1 MYLNKIKKLLFFS
14 FLFLNFIPS
23 NNSRII
29 ARNVISP
36 KIKVSGLNKY
46 LETSG
51 SASQNTFNLDSK
63 NNQIKLINSQ
73 IGSEE
78 LEIYYGDDLK
88 NLKEKNQNQI
98 QIKKESNIKSES
110 ESKDSQEINTKNL
123 SGIPEE
129 TYKNDKNEIEIRA
142 DSQSEKNNTL
152 YATGNVLVIYKKNI
166 LSAEEIIYNKEKKI
180 INAKGNVIFLINND
194 IFEAESINYDFEN
207 QKGNLLKVKGFINT
221 ENKLGDFD
229 FENIDEIRN
238 QFAKRTKK
246 LEISFTP
253 EIIKN
258 WIFTTNELIIVKN
271 KWFAQKAVFTND
283 LFESDQIKFKINS
296 LQIIIEE
303 DLLRLKSALNYL
315 VLEENVFLPFWFG
328 ERTISTKEDSY
339 LGIEEGINRWNIGYD
354 KLDKDGYFIGWKSD
368 YLSLFG
374 SYKFQLQPQFLL
386 QRNFK
391 GYSNSFPEQDASIIS
406 ERVKRNTTFI
416 DYFGLESKFEGNL
429 IGWNNTI
436 STKVNTLD
444 FDKLSEAS
452 RIKVEFNKEVK
463 FLNDNWNNKFY
474 WVYRERVWNGTQGE
488 AEIYEGY
495 GWKLEKNNSWEVNG
509 IKKNEYL
516 GLGFGRFTAEELNL
530 KNLTTSLKGSIF
542 YKLGQKFPIGT
553 EESESKL
560 IDKSFLY
567 IPKPIKNGL
576 YLDTEISLLSNFYRQ
591 GIHQEYIRF
600 GAGPEYI
607 KGDFQKFAFDYT
619 RLRLF
624 PFYKI
629 TSGESVFKYDQN
641 SDTLALDLNL
651 DQHFFGPLL
660 VETYGRLNL
669 DRSSPDYGKFTKSKI
684 SINWKRR
691 TYEFGIFYQPY
702 NESGGIQFSIFGF
715 E

>member
-1 MYLNKIKKLLFFS
+1 MID
-14 FLFLNFIPS
+14 
-23 NNSRII
+23 
-29 ARNVISP
+29 RNVISP

-46 LETSG
+46 QERSSTVSKN
-51 SASQNTFNLDSK
+51 QFNLDTK
-63 NNQIKLINSQ
+63 DTKIQIINNQISSL
-73 IGSEE
+73 E
-78 LEIYYGDDLK
+78 LEINYSDDL
-88 NLKEKNQNQI
+88 NNFKEKNQNQI
-98 QIKKESNIKSES
+98 KEETSVKSDS
-110 ESKDSQEINTKNL
+110 GSKDIQEINSKNS
-123 SGIPEE
+123 SGIPKKSNN
-129 TYKNDKNEIEIRA
+129 YDRNEIEIRA
-142 DSQSEKNNTL
+142 DSQSEKNNIL
-152 YATGNVLVIYKKNI
+152 YANGNVLVIYKRNI
-166 LSAEEIIYNKEKKI
+166 LSAEKIIYNKEKKI

-207 QKGNLLKVKGFINT
+207 QKGNLLKVKGYINT
-221 ENKLGDFD
+221 ENKKSDFD

-238 QFAKRTKK
+238 QFAKRIKK

-296 LQIIIEE
+296 LQIIVEE
-303 DLLRLKSALNYL
+303 ELLRLKSAINYL
-315 VLEENVFLPFWFG
+315 VLEENVYIPFWFG
-328 ERTISTKEDSY
+328 ERTISTKEDSE
-339 LGIEEGINRWNIGYD
+339 LGIEQGINRWIIGYD

-374 SYKFQLQPQFLL
+374 SYKFQFQPQFLL

-436 STKVNTLD
+436 STKINTLD
-444 FDKLSEAS
+444 IDKLSEAS
-452 RIKVEFNKEVK
+452 RIKIEFNKEVK
-463 FLNDNWNNKFY
+463 FFNDNWNNKFY
-474 WVYRERVWNGTQGE
+474 WVYRERVWNGTEGE

-495 GWKLEKNNSWEVNG
+495 GWKLEKNNSWDVNG

-516 GLGFGRFTAEELNL
+516 GLGFGRFTAEELKS

-542 YKLGQKFPIGT
+542 YELGQKFPLAIQ
-553 EESESKL
+553 ESKSKL

-567 IPKPIKNGL
+567 IPKPMENGL

-591 GIHQEYIRF
+591 GVHQEYIRF

-607 KGDFQKFAFDYT
+607 KGDFQKPAFDYT

-629 TSGESVFKYDQN
+629 TNGESVFKYDQI
-641 SDTLALDLNL
+641 SDTLALDLNV

-660 VETYGRLNL
+660 VKTYGRLNL
-669 DRSSPDYGKFTKSKI
+669 DSSSRDYGKFTKSKI
-684 SINWKRR
+684 SLNWKRR